1 MALKLYRRHR
11 KECEGGHPEDART
24 GQFEEGRRGW
34 KRCACIIHVAGT
46 LGKKFNRRQTGETD
60 WERARAV
67 ADACQKTGSWDGEI
81 IPPPQPLPEPSPH
94 RVAVSTATQTF
105 LDELQ
110 ETAAFAT
117 HKKYRLLMA
126 RLKKFSEQ
134 RGYVMIDQWEP
145 IDVRQF
151 RSTWPLSPQT
161 AVRRMAMLKPFF
173 EYCVSNKW
181 IQSNPARGIKNPK
194 GRALSSRANEQKL
207 PFSDDEIKKMYAA
220 CQRYGKTSK
229 HKWNGDDVADF
240 ISLSIYTGL
249 RISDVALFNV
259 DRMLPN
265 GEIRVR
271 TTKAGTHVYTW
282 VPKWLQDRIR
292 ERAEKQGPHIFGEH
306 TTKSL
311 DVITE
316 LWRRKLN
323 LVWKDCGKWKVK
335 PTPHRFRHTFARIL
349 LQKPGVTVR
358 DVAELLGNTEEMV
371 LRRYSA
377 WVPERQAR
385 LTKILQEAFDDKP
398 RPQLVAMGSIRKT

>member
-81 IPPPQPLPEPSPH
+81 TPPPQPLPEPSPH
-94 RVAVSTATQTF
+94 RVNVSTATKTF

-181 IQSNPARGIKNPK
+181 MPSNPARSIKNPK
-194 GRALSSRANEQKL
+194 GREMSSRANEQKL
-207 PFSDDEIKKMYAA
+207 PFTDDEIKKMYEA

-249 RISDVALFNV
+249 RISDVALFSL
-259 DRMLPN
+259 DRMLPD

-292 ERAEKQGPHIFGEH
+292 ERAKKQGPHIFGEH

-385 LTKILQEAFDDKP
+385 LTKILQEAFADKP
-398 RPQLVAMGSIRKT
+398 RPKLVAMGSIRKT

>member
-11 KECEGGHPEDART
+11 KECEGGHAEDVRT

-46 LGKKFNRRQTGETD
+46 LDKIFNRRQTGETD
-60 WERARAV
+60 WERARGV
-67 ADACQKTGSWDGEI
+67 ADALQKVGSWDGEI
-81 IPPPQPLPEPSPH
+81 APPPQPLPQQSPH
-94 RVAVSTATQTF
+94 RITVSSATKAF
-105 LDELQ
+105 LDELK

-117 HKKYRLLMA
+117 HKKYRLLLA
-126 RLKKFSEQ
+126 KLNKFSDQ

-145 IDVRQF
+145 IDIRQF
-151 RSTWPLSPQT
+151 RSTWALSPLT

-173 EYCVSNKW
+173 EYCASNKW
-181 IQSNPARGIKNPK
+181 IQSNPARSVNNPK
-194 GRALSSRANEQKL
+194 GREMSSRTNEQKL
-207 PFSDDEIKKMYAA
+207 PFTDEEIKKMYEA
-220 CQRYGKTSK
+220 CQGYGKTSK

-249 RISDVALFNV
+249 RISDVALFNLE
-259 DRMLPN
+259 RMLPN

-282 VPKWLQDRIR
+282 VPQWLQDRIR
-292 ERAEKQGPHIFGEH
+292 ERAKKHGPHIFGEH

-385 LTKILQEAFDDKP
+385 LTKILQDAFDDKP
-398 RPQLVAMGSIRKT
+398 RPKLVAMGPYREK